1 MTPTAACAVPVDPPG
16 PDRAADYGPV
26 PADAR
31 VLPDHV
37 LAAAGHPGPGPL
49 FADPVWDL
57 GPFLPRST
65 RQRTIVF
72 TSVADPLTALVLREY
87 LYSRLRR
94 GNSALVRRG
103 PMKLT
108 GIFGAAHKARTVIAT
123 LQAVGARRLS
133 EVTSVHLQAAL
144 ERWQAVS
151 AEEAALRVTAVKHL
165 FAHSPFLTA
174 DRLLVNPW
182 PGRSAHAVAGVVRD
196 EENTTERIPEA
207 IIAPLVKGAVFYV
220 TTAGPD
226 ILAAQAEYAA
236 LTAAHRERRPHRG
249 NGSARARIEEYVA
262 ELRATGRG
270 VPARPARQAA
280 RGPGVPEV
288 DGVLQAPNV
297 ALVALLTGVSKSAEV
312 RRYLTDA
319 ATELGYQIG
328 GIRTTLSNWPGSG
341 RPWRAGLGPL
351 ELATEVVQMRMA
363 CWIVIAYLSGMRDA
377 EVRELAPDCA
387 FTENG
392 PDGRARHKLRGR
404 VLKGRKLAGEEAEW
418 VVLDV
423 VHQAVA
429 LLNAV
434 NDDPTHLLGHKGM
447 TSNSLVLFGSVNRRL
462 NDFRDHLN
470 ALFSTPDG
478 PYVPLHTAALA
489 PDTGPPARDEPGREE
504 GEDAEE
510 EPVPW
515 RLSTRQFRRTL
526 AWHIAH
532 QPFGVVAGARQYQ
545 HAVLALFEGYAGTS
559 ASGFAAEVATERAIA
574 QLDYAEDLYRDWNDG
589 HRASGGAAGRVNAE
603 FDRIRRELG
612 DLPGIVAS
620 PARLRTMLQ
629 HLTKTLHPGVLND
642 CFYQPSTA
650 LCAKR
655 ARHAGRPLPLLTTC
669 LTCPNARRSSVHLP
683 RLTTARAQAQRPL
696 DAPPALTR
704 LQRAALTTHITELD
718 YAIAEL
724 TSTESPD
731 A

>member
-1 MTPTAACAVPVDPPG
+1 M
-16 PDRAADYGPV
+16 
-26 PADAR
+26 
-31 VLPDHV
+31 LPDHV
-37 LAAAGHPGPGPL
+37 LAAAGHPGPGPR
-49 FADPVWDL
+49 FADPVWDM

-65 RQRTIVF
+65 SERTIVF
-72 TSVADPLTALVLREY
+72 TSVVDAVTALVLREY

-94 GNSALVRRG
+94 GNSSLVRRG

-108 GIFGAAHKARTVIAT
+108 GIFGAFQKARTVIT
-123 LQAVGARRLS
+123 TFQAVGARRLGD
-133 EVTSVHLQAAL
+133 VTSDHLQAAL
-144 ERWQAVS
+144 ERWQSVS

-165 FAHSPFLTA
+165 FAHGPFLTA

-182 PGRSAHAVAGVVRD
+182 PGRSGHAVAGVVRD
-196 EENTTERIPEA
+196 AENTTERIPEE

-226 ILAAQAEYAA
+226 ILAAQREHAE
-236 LTAAHRERRPHRG
+236 LSAAHQTPRSCRG
-249 NGSARARIEEYVA
+249 NGSARARIEAYVA
-262 ELRATGRG
+262 ELRAAGRG
-270 VPARPARQAA
+270 VPALPARQAH
-280 RGPGVPEV
+280 RHPGVPAV

-297 ALVALLTGVSKSAEV
+297 ALVARLTGVAASAEV
-312 RRYLTDA
+312 RRYLTEA
-319 ATELGYQIG
+319 AAELGYQVG
-328 GIRTTLSNWPGSG
+328 GLRSALSIWPGSG
-341 RPWRAGLGPL
+341 RPWRPGLGPL

-387 FTENG
+387 FTEDG
-392 PDGRARHKLRGR
+392 PDGRIRHKLRGR
-404 VLKGRKLAGEEAEW
+404 VLKGRKLTGEEAEW

-429 LLNAV
+429 LLAAV
-434 NDDPTHLLGHKGM
+434 NDDPTHLFGHKGM

-470 ALFSTPDG
+470 ELFSTPG
-478 PYVPLHTAALA
+478 TPYVPLHTAAPA
-489 PDTGPPARDEPGREE
+489 PDNGTSAHDKPQGEE
-504 GEDAEE
+504 GED

-545 HAVLALFEGYAGTS
+545 HAELALFEGYAGTS
-559 ASGFAAEVATERAIA
+559 ASGFAAEVAAERAIA
-574 QLDYAEDLYRDWNDG
+574 QLDYVEDLYRDWNDG
-589 HRASGGAAGRVNAE
+589 HRTSGGAAGRVNAE

-612 DLPGIVAS
+612 DLPGIIAS

-655 ARHAGRPLPLLTTC
+655 AQHTGRPLPLLTMC
-669 LTCPNARRSSVHLP
+669 LTCPNGRRSSVHLP
-683 RLTTARAQAQRPL
+683 RLATARAQAQRPL
-696 DAPPALTR
+696 DAPAGLSR
-704 LQRAALTTHITELD
+704 LQTAALTTHIADLD
-718 YAIAEL
+718 HAIAEL
-724 TSTESPD
+724 TSTGSPD